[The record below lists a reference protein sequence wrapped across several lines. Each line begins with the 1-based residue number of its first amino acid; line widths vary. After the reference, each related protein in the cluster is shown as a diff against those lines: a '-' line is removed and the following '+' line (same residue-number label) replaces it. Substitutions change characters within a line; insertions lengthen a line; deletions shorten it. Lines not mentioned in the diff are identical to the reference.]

1 MKKWL
6 KVLIPLAVG
15 LVIAVIMMFSS
26 GITSAQSV
34 HDALR
39 IVCDAFFVPG
49 AMLLMYGGLR
59 WTYNG
64 GVMDG
69 LGYSAKL
76 MINRMRP
83 HYEEHR
89 QSFAEYRSKRESKAQ
104 PAFPLVASGLILL
117 AIAVVLYVIYGQM
130 A

>member
-15 LVIAVIMMFSS
+15 LVIAVIMMFSGGLS
-26 GITSAQSV
+26 SAESSK
-34 HDALR
+34 DALR
-39 IVCDAFFVPG
+39 IICDAFFVPG
-49 AMLLMYGGLR
+49 ALLLMYGGLR

-89 QSFAEYRSKRESKAQ
+89 QSFAQYREKRESKAQ
-104 PAFPLVASGLILL
+104 PAFPLVASGLILT
-117 AIAVVLYVIYGQM
+117 AVAVVLYIIYSQM